1 MNEEQYEY
9 QPNTHMK
16 EAMMEMENRY
26 SSYMMPRMVPI
37 HKFLPLVFVL
47 MLSCLGFEMTWMINT
62 ASVDS
67 KQEVVQVKNTLVFDV
82 GMNNGDDTSLL
93 LELGYN
99 VVAVEANPVLV
110 DAARKRFASEIN
122 EGRLSIAHVAL
133 PLGKSKAEAD
143 QAGVK
148 FYISKRRDVWSSF
161 DASVGCRG
169 ECWQD
174 TECSGTNPKPCCRG
188 PENCDAVEVKT
199 VSCLDIMNMY
209 GTPYIMKLDVEGAET
224 TCIDAVQSLE
234 NKPRIVTLERKPDR
248 GLFDKMK
255 LAGFTQFKLVEQ
267 GGALDQ
273 LGIVSGPL
281 GALALDC
288 KRGYLWHETSDHTPE
303 YEKELVEHCTKNGD
317 PSAWFDWHFRH
328 PGGNAAGLRGA
339 FTQVKSRGGWQ

>member
-1 MNEEQYEY
+1 
-9 QPNTHMK
+9 
-16 EAMMEMENRY
+16 MENPQ
-26 SSYMMPRMVPI
+26 SSYMMPRMVPM
-37 HKFLPLVFVL
+37 HKFLLLVFVL
-47 MLSCLGFEMTWMINT
+47 SLVCLGFEITWMINT

-67 KQEVVQVKNTLVFDV
+67 KQEVVQVKNTLVFDI

-110 DAARKRFASEIN
+110 DAAKKRFASEISQ
-122 EGRLSIAHVAL
+122 GRLSIAHVAL
-133 PLGKSKAEAD
+133 PLGKSKAD

-161 DASVGCRG
+161 YASVGCRG

-199 VSCLDIMNMY
+199 VSCLDIMNLY
-209 GTPYIMKLDVEGAET
+209 GTPYIMKLDVEGGEP
-224 TCIDAVQSLE
+224 TCIDAAQSLE
-234 NKPRIVTLERKPDR
+234 NKPRIVTLERNPWGYPD
-248 GLFDKMK
+248 LFDDMK
-255 LAGFTQFKLVEQ
+255 LAGYTQYKLVEQ
-267 GGALDQ
+267 GGAVKQ

-288 KRGYLWHETSDHTPE
+288 KRGYLWHEMSDHTPE
-303 YEKELVEHCTKNGD
+303 YEKELVQNCTKNAHNKK
-317 PSAWFDWHFRH
+317 PWYDWHFRH
-328 PGGNAAGLRGA
+328 PGNAAGLRGA
-339 FTQVKSRGGWQ
+339 FT